1 MSEKVL
7 QLVPQK
13 AQVQTEIKNLF
24 NELSD
29 RFKKGDPEVSE
40 CDKAIVI
47 LLEDKQ
53 TLNQENYKFTLI
65 TANMV
70 TSEVIALLEL
80 SKHRTFETS

>member
-24 NELSD
+24 KDLND
-29 RFKKGDPEVSE
+29 RFEKGDPEIE
-40 CDKAIVI
+40 GCEKAIVI

-53 TLNQENYKFTLI
+53 TINYENYKFTLI

-70 TSEVIALLEL
+70 TSEVVALLEL
-80 SKHRTFETS
+80 AKHRTFESS